1 MLVRVSVLVWR
12 PNAVDILL
20 DGYSHGVVHDF
31 DKYNATEK
39 APEENVGEGDADQ
52 IEALEAPLEGLLL
65 TVSLDGCVIL
75 FYVCVCVRVFVC
87 VSSG

>member
-39 APEENVGEGDADQ
+39 APEENVGEGDAD
-52 IEALEAPLEGLLL
+52 
-65 TVSLDGCVIL
+65 
-75 FYVCVCVRVFVC
+75 
-87 VSSG
+87 